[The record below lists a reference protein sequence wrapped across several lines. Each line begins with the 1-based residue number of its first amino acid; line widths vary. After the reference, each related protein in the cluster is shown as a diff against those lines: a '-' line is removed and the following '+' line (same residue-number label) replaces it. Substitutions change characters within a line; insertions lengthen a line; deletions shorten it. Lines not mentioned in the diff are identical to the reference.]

1 MEQFIVSQ
9 RRFPER
15 EWGKKRA
22 VFPMPH
28 LCCRGAVTGGLEMLG
43 VETDLMSPNFLCHEQ
58 LWMKREGRTGW
69 IEGDSKLNGQKEING
84 LEFSAKQ
91 VGLISAGD
99 FYSVVLF
106 CCFNNQN
113 TRCFKEGKD

>member
-1 MEQFIVSQ
+1 
-9 RRFPER
+9 
-15 EWGKKRA
+15 
-22 VFPMPH
+22 
-28 LCCRGAVTGGLEMLG
+28 MLG
-43 VETDLMSPNFLCHEQ
+43 VMTDLMSPNLLCHKQ

-69 IEGDSKLNGQKEING
+69 IEGDSKPNGQKEINA

-106 CCFNNQN
+106 CCFSNQN